1 MTINVSDISNYF
13 LHHTQ
18 IIHWYKVI
26 QIFSLPLKYAHQGL
40 LSSKQDRDLR
50 LYIFS

>member
-18 IIHWYKVI
+18 IIHWYQV
-26 QIFSLPLKYAHQGL
+26 IFSLPLKYANQGL